1 MDESILIREIE
12 IKKDF
17 KISCCRSFLTPKG
30 RCYTCPEEQFSED
43 DELKDPDEERW

>member
-1 MDESILIREIE
+1 MDEYGFKEGME
-12 IKKDF
+12 IKKEF